1 MVITEETETNK
12 VAIEKQ
18 IDHKKKRAKKRSL
31 GDSVYEVIGTESEQK
46 QTVLSHIDRIPH

>member
-1 MVITEETETNK
+1 MVITEETKTNK

-18 IDHKKKRAKKRSL
+18 IDQKKKRAKKRSL

-46 QTVLSHIDRIPH
+46 QTVLSHIDRIPY